1 MSDSN
6 NGRTQLWDLI
16 HDIKFAMFVTRHG
29 NGHLHSRPMTTQ
41 NRELGD
47 DDTLWFFMSRSGD
60 PVDDL
65 AAEPTVNLSYA
76 DTDSDRFVSVSGQ
89 ARVVDN
95 MAKTKELWSKMA
107 QAWFPGGVDDP
118 NLALIEVKI
127 VHAHYWNVTESK
139 ITQLYQMAKA
149 AITGTKPEQMGQT
162 GEVHLGTAHSA
173 DTRNA
178 LTRDTRDTRDTR
190 GASGVNSALARSE
203 KTANAQQPENF
214 KDVALQDKQVHI
226 PPLSQDATPI
236 QGLDTK

>member
-1 MSDSN
+1 MSDSS

-65 AAEPTVNLSYA
+65 VAEPIVNLSYA
-76 DTDSDRFVSVSGQ
+76 DTGSDRFVSVSGE

-95 MAKTKELWSKMA
+95 QAKTQELWSKMA

-118 NLALIEVKI
+118 NLALIEVRI

-139 ITQLYQMAKA
+139 ITQLYLMAKA
-149 AITGTKPEQMGQT
+149 AMTGTQPEPMGQT
-162 GEVHLGTAHSA
+162 GEVHLGDAASA
-173 DTRNA
+173 ESLDAGGSRDAPDTRS
-178 LTRDTRDTRDTR
+178 
-190 GASGVNSALARSE
+190 ASGTHSALAKSE
-203 KTANAQQPENF
+203 KEANAQQPENF
-214 KDVALQDKQVHI
+214 KDVALQDKKVHI
-226 PPLSQDATPI
+226 PPLSQDAAPI
-236 QGLDTK
+236 HGLDTK

>member
-1 MSDSN
+1 MSDNS

-76 DTDSDRFVSVSGQ
+76 DTSSDRFVSVSGQ
-89 ARVVDN
+89 ARLVDN
-95 MAKTKELWSKMA
+95 RAKAEELWSKFA

-118 NLALIEVKI
+118 DLALIEVKI

-149 AITGTKPEQMGQT
+149 ALTGTKPTLGET
-162 GEVHLGTAHSA
+162 GEVRM
-173 DTRNA
+173 D
-178 LTRDTRDTRDTR
+178 
-190 GASGVNSALARSE
+190 GAGSHGSDHDHSALAQAE
-203 KTANAQQPENF
+203 KKANAQQPENF
-214 KDVALQDKQVHI
+214 KDAALQDKQVEI
-226 PPLSQDATPI
+226 PPVGRDAAPI
-236 QGLDTK
+236 RGLDTK

>member
-1 MSDSN
+1 MSDNSK
-6 NGRTQLWDLI
+6 GRTQLWDLI

-76 DTDSDRFVSVSGQ
+76 DTDRDRFVSVSGQ
-89 ARVVDN
+89 ARVVNDV
-95 MAKTKELWSKMA
+95 AKTKELWSKMA
-107 QAWFPGGVDDP
+107 QAWFPGGVEDP
-118 NLALIEVKI
+118 NLALVEVKI

-149 AITGTKPEQMGQT
+149 ALTGTKPEHLGQT
-162 GEVHLGTAHSA
+162 GEVRLGAA
-173 DTRNA
+173 
-178 LTRDTRDTRDTR
+178 
-190 GASGVNSALARSE
+190 ASTDARSANVAENTLAESE
-203 KTANAQQPENF
+203 KKAHAQQPESF
-214 KDVALQDKQVHI
+214 KDTALQDKQVEI
-226 PPLSQDATPI
+226 PPLSQDAAPI
-236 QGLDTK
+236 HGLDTK

>member
-1 MSDSN
+1 MSDSTN
-6 NGRTQLWDLI
+6 ANAIANSKEDDRNQLWDLI

-76 DTDSDRFVSVSGQ
+76 DTSRDRFVSVSGQ

-95 MAKTKELWSKMA
+95 RAKAEALWSKMA

-127 VHAHYWNVTESK
+127 VHAHFWNVTESK

-149 AITGTKPEQMGQT
+149 ALTGAKPEQLGQS
-162 GEVHLGTAHSA
+162 GEVRMDAAA
-173 DTRNA
+173 D
-178 LTRDTRDTRDTR
+178 
-190 GASGVNSALARSE
+190 VNGALAQAE
-203 KTANAQQPENF
+203 KKAHAPQPENF
-214 KDVALQDKQVHI
+214 KDEALQDKQVEI
-226 PPLSQDATPI
+226 PPLSQDSKPI
-236 QGLDTK
+236 HGLDTK